1 MPTTLKGSAFVAQAL
16 MAPARGAD
24 SAPGLAPVEIVG
36 HSRPGAGNGAL
47 SVNGTGVRSRVGLV
61 PRERL
66 VRLLLDARDVQ
77 VALVIAPAGYGKTTL
92 LSEWASR
99 DDRPFAWV
107 TLDEAD
113 NDPATLLSSVALA
126 LDAIEPIGW
135 EVFEALSSQRPDAAA
150 VALEGLTAALSCREL
165 SCVLALD
172 DVHVLKAPA
181 SRRLLTAIGRAL
193 LPGSQLGLVGRSD
206 SALPVGRLRAQ
217 GSSLE
222 LRAEQLAMTRSE
234 GAALLREARVEL
246 TPEEVLSLMRRTEGW
261 AAGLHLAALSLRE
274 QNGDRPEGGRFA
286 GDDRFVSEYVR
297 EEFLSEL
304 SVAELEFLTRTSV
317 LEHLSGPVCDAVLD
331 HGGSA
336 EMLARLA
343 RSGVM
348 LVPLDRSDTTYR
360 YHRLFADVL
369 GSELRRLEPD
379 LRPGL
384 HRRASDWY
392 EDHGDARRAIEH
404 AIAAHDVP
412 RAGRLIW
419 DSAPQRE
426 NDEVIDSW
434 LRSFTE
440 DERSGTPILA
450 LAAAGR
456 CLVAGDLYQAE
467 RWSLLA
473 GPAPGET
480 NRVQAGI
487 AVMEA
492 ALGQAGVARMG
503 ADASRARAL
512 LGDRSPWHPI
522 GLYFEGVARHLTGD
536 RAPARQQLREGAHR
550 AAVSA
555 PLFQTLCLAQLALLV
570 LEEGDQERA
579 TTLAARAVAQIE
591 RCGLHESPMVALV
604 IVVSAT
610 LCAERGRMA
619 EARVEQQRALALLGE
634 IADPSPWYEAECRIL
649 LARVALR
656 LNALTRARE
665 HLETASAA
673 LRRMPDAGLLTEWL
687 ETARAQV
694 DAALD
699 STAEADWSLTTAE
712 LRVLHHLPSHLS
724 FREIA
729 ERLFV
734 SPNTVKT
741 HARGIYRKL
750 GVSCRGGA
758 VERARHAGL
767 VDPAGGEENR
777 NAQW

>member
-1 MPTTLKGSAFVAQAL
+1 VAQAL

-24 SAPGLAPVEIVG
+24 SPPRGAPLEVVSQPAEND
-36 HSRPGAGNGAL
+36 SL
-47 SVNGTGVRSRVGLV
+47 SVNGTRGRSRSRLV

-66 VRLLLDARDVQ
+66 VRPLLHASDLPV
-77 VALVIAPAGYGKTTL
+77 VLLIAPAGYGKTTL
-92 LSEWASR
+92 LSEWAVR
-99 DDRPFAWV
+99 DNRPFAWV
-107 TLDEAD
+107 TLEEAD
-113 NDPATLLSSVALA
+113 NNPTTLLSSVALA

-135 EVFEALSSQRPDAAA
+135 EVFEALSSERPDAAG
-150 VALEGLTAALSCREL
+150 VALQGLTAALSCREL

-172 DVHVLKAPA
+172 DVHVLKAPVA
-181 SRRLLTAIGRAL
+181 RRLLTAIARAL
-193 LPGSQLGLVGRSD
+193 LPGSQLGLAGRSD

-217 GSSLE
+217 GRSLE

-234 GAALLREARVEL
+234 GAALLRKAGLEL
-246 TPEEVLSLMRRTEGW
+246 TPEDVLSLMRRTEGW

-274 QNGDRPEGGRFA
+274 QNGHRPDVEQFA

-304 SVAELEFLTRTSV
+304 SARELEFVTRTSV
-317 LEHLSGPVCDAVLD
+317 LEHLSAPLCDAVLD

-336 EMLARLA
+336 EMLARLS

-348 LVPLDRSDTTYR
+348 LVPLDRSDTTFR

-369 GSELRRLEPD
+369 RSELRRLEPD
-379 LRPGL
+379 PRTDV
-384 HRRASDWY
+384 HRRASHWY
-392 EDHGDARRAIEH
+392 EGHGDARGATEH
-404 AIAAHDVP
+404 AIAAHDVR

-419 DSAPQRE
+419 DSAPQRGH
-426 NDEVIDSW
+426 DEVMDGW
-434 LRSFTE
+434 LARFT
-440 DERSGTPILA
+440 DGERSGSPILA
-450 LAAAGR
+450 LAAAGGR
-456 CLVAGDLYQAE
+456 LVAGDLYQAE
-467 RWSLLA
+467 RWTLLA
-473 GPAPGET
+473 GPATGET
-480 NRVQAGI
+480 TGVQAGI

-492 ALGQAGVARMG
+492 ALGRGGVARMG
-503 ADASRARAL
+503 SDASHASAL
-512 LGDRSPWHPI
+512 LEDGSPWHPVC
-522 GLYFEGVARHLTGD
+522 LYFEGAARHLTGD
-536 RAPARQQLREGAHR
+536 RAVARQQLREGAHR
-550 AAVSA
+550 SAVLA
-555 PLFQTLCLAQLALLV
+555 PLFQILCLAQLALLA
-570 LEEGDQERA
+570 LEEGDHERA

-591 RCGLHESPMVALV
+591 RCGLDECPMVALA
-604 IVVSAT
+604 IAVSAT
-610 LCAERGRMA
+610 LRVERGRME
-619 EARVEQQRALALLGE
+619 EARADQQRALQLLAE

-656 LNALTRARE
+656 LNRLTAARE
-665 HLETASAA
+665 HLGTASAA
-673 LRRMPDAGLLTEWL
+673 LSRIPDAGALAEWL
-687 ETARAQV
+687 EMARAEV
-694 DAALD
+694 NLALD

-758 VERARHAGL
+758 VDRARIAGL
-767 VDPAGGEENR
+767 VDPIGAEEGT